1 MRTLAAL
8 ALLCLSATTALAE
21 TFVYVAL
28 QGEKKIA
35 VYQFD
40 PAEGKL
46 THRSD
51 AKIDGEP
58 GALTTDPKQQF
69 LFAAIRS
76 EGNLAAFKIDRTT
89 GKLTLV
95 NTVDAGLDPA
105 HIATDRTGRFLLTA
119 YYVSAKVTVHSIG
132 QDGSLSE
139 RPIQSITTADKA
151 HAILPDPSNRFIFV
165 PHTGPNAIFQFTF
178 QADAGKLTPNAT
190 PKILTGDNTGPR
202 HIVFHPSKDIAY
214 IDNEQGGS
222 VTVYALDTKAGTLKP
237 IQTVSTLPK
246 DFKGTN
252 ACAEIKVHPTG
263 KFLYVSNRG
272 HDSIAC
278 FKVDAK
284 DGKLTAL
291 GQEPTE
297 KTPRSFDLDP
307 TAKFLLAAGEASGK
321 LAVYRIDGEA
331 GTLKRVQNY
340 EVGKNPWWVMA
351 VELR

>member
-1 MRTLAAL
+1 MRPIAVIAFLLVACPAL
-8 ALLCLSATTALAE
+8 AD

-35 VYQFD
+35 VYQLD

-46 THRSD
+46 IHRSD
-51 AKIDGEP
+51 ARIDGEP

-76 EGNLAAFKIDRTT
+76 EGNLAAFKIDRTS

-119 YYVSAKVTVHSIG
+119 YYVSAKVTAHSIG

-139 RPIQSITTADKA
+139 RPNQSIMTADKA
-151 HAILPDPSNRFIFV
+151 HAILPDSSNRFVFV
-165 PHTGPNAIFQFTF
+165 PHTGPNTIFQFTF
-178 QADAGKLTPNAT
+178 QADSGKLAANAVPKLTTP
-190 PKILTGDNTGPR
+190 DNTGPR

-214 IDNEQGGS
+214 VDNEQGGS
-222 VTVYALDTKAGTLKP
+222 VTVYARDAKAGTLKSM
-237 IQTVSTLPK
+237 QTVSTLPK

-252 ACAEIKVHPTG
+252 ACAEIKIHPTG
-263 KFLYVSNRG
+263 RFLYVSNRG

-278 FKVDAK
+278 FKVDPQ
-284 DGKLTAL
+284 DGKLTAN

-297 KTPRSFDLDP
+297 KTPRSFELDL
-307 TAKFLLAAGEASGK
+307 TGKFLLSAGEASGK
-321 LAVYRIDGEA
+321 VAVYRIDGEA
-331 GTLKRVQNY
+331 GTLKRVQTY
-340 EVGKNPWWVMA
+340 EVGKKPWWVMA